1 MSATLD
7 ASVMQIRLDQINSLG
22 ECKRTKDE
30 QPHLYNS
37 MTETQVDV

>member
-30 QPHLYNS
+30 QPIYNL